1 MIDTQNSATGVDFR
15 TLQDLTAK
23 DAAKGKSLGQED
35 FLKLMTTQLQNQDPM
50 KPMENGNFL
59 AQIAQFSTVQG
70 IGDLNSNFSALS
82 ASLVSNQAL
91 QATNL
96 VGHQVLAPTGVA
108 ALKSGGSI
116 RGSVAWP
123 AASGD
128 VVVNVRDQA
137 GQVVRRLELGSQ
149 AAGSVDFKWDGLK
162 NDGTFAAPGSY
173 FLSAEASV
181 NGQFESVDTLLASDV
196 RSVTLSNSGG
206 LLLDLDGVGALDFS
220 EVRQIL

>member
-1 MIDTQNSATGVDFR
+1 MIDTQNTTSDSIYR
-15 TLQDLTAK
+15 TLQDLSAQSAK
-23 DAAKGKSLGQED
+23 NKESLGQAD

-50 KPMENGNFL
+50 KPMENGDFL

-70 IGDLNSNFSALS
+70 IGDLNDNFASLS

-91 QATNL
+91 QAANL
-96 VGHQVLAPTGVA
+96 VGHKVLAPTGVA

-116 RGSVAWP
+116 SGTVEVPS
-123 AASGD
+123 ASGD
-128 VVVNVRDQA
+128 VVVSVRDQS

-149 AAGSVDFKWDGLK
+149 AAGSADFKWDGLGD
-162 NDGTFAAPGSY
+162 DGKYAAPGTY

-181 NGQFESVDTLLASDV
+181 DGKFQSVDTLLASDV

-206 LLLDLDGVGALDFS
+206 LLLDLDGIGAVDFS

>member
-1 MIDTQNSATGVDFR
+1 MIDTQNSTGGVDFR

-23 DAAKGKSLGQED
+23 ASEKGKALGQED

-50 KPMENGNFL
+50 KPMENGDFL

-70 IGDLNSNFSALS
+70 IGDLNDNFSALS

-108 ALKSGGSI
+108 ALKAGGSI
-116 RGSVAWP
+116 RGSVDLP

-128 VVVNVRDQA
+128 VVVNVRDQS
-137 GQVVRRLELGSQ
+137 GQIVRRLELGSQ
-149 AAGSVDFKWDGLK
+149 AAGAVDFQWDGLK
-162 NDGTFAAPGSY
+162 NDGTFAAPGTY

-181 NGQFESVDTLLASDV
+181 NGQFEAVDTLLASDV

>member
-1 MIDTQNSATGVDFR
+1 MITTDNTSTGVDFR
-15 TLQDLTAK
+15 SLQDLTAK
-23 DAAKGKSLGQED
+23 EASKGKSLGQDE

-50 KPMENGNFL
+50 KPMENGDFL

-70 IGDLNSNFSALS
+70 IGDLNDNFSALS

-108 ALKSGGSI
+108 ALQSGGTI
-116 RGSVAWP
+116 RGSVELP
-123 AASGD
+123 SASGD
-128 VVVNVRDQA
+128 VVVNVLDQS

-149 AAGSVDFKWDGLK
+149 AAGSVDFQWDGLK
-162 NDGTFAAPGSY
+162 NDGQYAGAGNY
-173 FLSAEASV
+173 FLSAEASID
-181 NGQFESVDTLLASDV
+181 GQYQTVDTLLVSDV

-206 LLLDLDGVGALDFS
+206 LLLDLDGIGALDFS